1 MENFN
6 KQSFIVNIPL
16 ERIGVLIGT
25 NGNVKSRIEKELN
38 VSLTIDSK
46 EGVVTI
52 TLPSKNDDPSKLFR
66 ARDIVLA
73 IGRGFSPERA
83 FKLFDENTF
92 LRIID
97 LESILGKNKN
107 TLRRIKGRIIGAG
120 GKTRRIIEEYTKTF
134 ISVYGH
140 TVSIIGDIE
149 GLQIAE
155 EAINK
160 LISGA
165 QHSSVY
171 RFLNEYA
178 HKRKFKKILSY

>member
-6 KQSFIVNIPL
+6 KKSFIVNIPL
-16 ERIGVLIGT
+16 ERVGVLIGT
-25 NGNVKSRIEKELN
+25 SGNVKSRIEKELN
-38 VSLTIDSK
+38 VSLSIDSK

-52 TLPSKNDDPSKLFR
+52 TLLSKNDPSKLFR
-66 ARDIVLA
+66 AKDIVLA

-97 LESILGKNKN
+97 LESILGRNKN

-140 TVSIIGDIE
+140 TVSIIGDME

-155 EAINK
+155 EAINR
-160 LISGA
+160 LINGA